1 MIVPALALLTYVWHY
16 TLARAAY
23 EDLIRPLLRGHV
35 TIVVVLVL
43 LAWGAFAVG
52 RRCGRRA

>member
-23 EDLIRPLLRGHV
+23 EDLVRPLLRGHV
-35 TIVVVLVL
+35 AIVVVLVL

-52 RRCGRRA
+52 R